1 VTATALR
8 RLTRKRA
15 ESPEAKLRRLTR
27 KRAESEEAWRAAIR
41 AAHAEGMS
49 LRAIAE
55 CVGVAHTRVL
65 QIVRGE

>member
-1 VTATALR
+1 MTATELR
-8 RLTRKRA
+8 RLTRKRIA
-15 ESPEAKLRRLTR
+15 
-27 KRAESEEAWRAAIR
+27 SEQEWRDGIR

-65 QIVRGE
+65 QIVREG

>member
-1 VTATALR
+1 MTPAD
-8 RLTRKRA
+8 
-15 ESPEAKLRRLTR
+15 LRRLTR

-65 QIVRGE
+65 QIVRGH

>member
-1 VTATALR
+1 MTAADLR

-15 ESPEAKLRRLTR
+15 A
-27 KRAESEEAWRAAIR
+27 AEQEWRVAIR

-65 QIVRGE
+65 QIVRE

>member
-1 VTATALR
+1 MNASDLR

-15 ESPEAKLRRLTR
+15 ESDK
-27 KRAESEEAWRAAIR
+27 AWRVGIR
-41 AAHAEGMS
+41 EAHTDGMS

>member
-1 VTATALR
+1 MTASDLR

-15 ESPEAKLRRLTR
+15 D
-27 KRAESEEAWRAAIR
+27 AEQAWREGIR
-41 AAHAEGMS
+41 VAHAEGMS

-65 QIVRGE
+65 QIVRGK